1 MRVKYT
7 PNPRLYEEYYK
18 QIGHG
23 FPVYIGSM
31 RGSGVGSVLSGLF
44 RAAIPLL
51 KKGGR
56 ALLSEG
62 LSSGLQVAQ
71 NVIDGQN
78 FKKAVKQQ
86 SKKVGKRLLKRTI
99 GHFNPTPRLAAPPGE
114 PVVKRI
120 KKMPRKKSV
129 NRTKDIFG

>member
-7 PNPRLYEEYYK
+7 PNPRLYEEYYN

-23 FPVYIGSM
+23 FPVYIGGM

-56 ALLSEG
+56 ALLNEG

-71 NVIDGQN
+71 NVIEGQN

-86 SKKVGKRLLKRTI
+86 TKKAGKRLLKRTI
-99 GHFNPTPRLAAPPGE
+99 GHFNPSPRAVAPPGE
-114 PVVKRI
+114 PFVKRI
-120 KKMPRKKSV
+120 KKMSRKKRT
-129 NRTKDIFG
+129 NRSRDIFG

>member
-51 KKGGR
+51 KKGEELFYLR
-56 ALLSEG
+56 DYLPDYKLHKT
-62 LSSGLQVAQ
+62 L
-71 NVIDGQN
+71 
-78 FKKAVKQQ
+78 
-86 SKKVGKRLLKRTI
+86 
-99 GHFNPTPRLAAPPGE
+99 
-114 PVVKRI
+114 
-120 KKMPRKKSV
+120 
-129 NRTKDIFG
+129 